1 MYKKYDARIK
11 AGLMIHTSGGAEVQE
26 SRAFD
31 PRKVKSEGTPPHTH
45 PLLGVLGS
53 GRWMRLL
60 PYHPLSDAVKLS
72 GLLP

>member
-31 PRKVKSEGTPPHTH
+31 PRKVKSEGTPP
-45 PLLGVLGS
+45 
-53 GRWMRLL
+53 
-60 PYHPLSDAVKLS
+60 PYTPFTWSPWVRQVDEIITVSSAE
-72 GLLP
+72 